1 MMTRRSRSHPELLLL
16 FVLVLLS
23 PSRLAAQGSA
33 GTGARIEPRYI
44 IDMPTAGILA
54 SGTYAIDAR
63 FYGNGGL
70 LVGFTAGLFGRLDI
84 GISYGGTG
92 LLGSEGPVMNETPG
106 FVIKGRLLEESVVA
120 PAVPGF
126 VIKGRLLEESVV
138 APAVALGFDSQGYD
152 GYIKEMSRYVVK
164 SPGFF
169 GVVSK
174 NYDLLG
180 YLSIHGGVNYSLERA
195 DGDQDVN
202 FFAGAEK
209 SLFSFASLVAEYNLG
224 MNDSNQGASGKGRG
238 YLNAALNVSPGKG
251 LTIGLFVKDILQNG
265 RAGEG
270 VTRTIKI
277 EFVTPF

>member
-92 LLGSEGPVMNETPG
+92 LLGSEGPVMNET
-106 FVIKGRLLEESVVA
+106 
-120 PAVPGF
+120 PGF